1 VQPIPSKGGD
11 SEKAAVFV
19 FVVVSFSGAKHSS
32 SYLPLSPRVGEKRSE
47 DLKVVTK
54 SKEHV
59 AEKTVARASSFRTAE
74 ERKREKGLPSA
85 ARRRRVFFFF
95 DVFERHSNVWR
106 RRRRR
111 HEG

>member
-11 SEKAAVFV
+11 SEKAADFV
-19 FVVVSFSGAKHSS
+19 FVVVI
-32 SYLPLSPRVGEKRSE
+32 SPKSVLGEKRSE
-47 DLKVVTK
+47 ALKVVTK

-59 AEKTVARASSFRTAE
+59 AEKTVARASSFRAE
-74 ERKREKGLPSA
+74 GRKREKGLFP
-85 ARRRRVFFFF
+85 ARRRVFFF